1 MDVRVIVSSFLYK
14 KSSTRFFL
22 IPPPIIYETGQ
33 NPHCF
38 GFVLPI
44 VLGLELSA
52 TFIRIGEYLKQLSPC
67 NLFPSAEYAP
77 LQEWYSFINT
87 YSLSSCQ
94 FVRVPSLQTSH
105 QKSLIVLGNSV
116 SSKANHIQR
125 FWNDWQN
132 FIWKPMVRC

>member
-22 IPPPIIYETGQ
+22 ITPPIIYETGQ

-52 TFIRIGEYLKQLSPC
+52 TFIRIGECLK
-67 NLFPSAEYAP
+67 
-77 LQEWYSFINT
+77 
-87 YSLSSCQ
+87 
-94 FVRVPSLQTSH
+94 
-105 QKSLIVLGNSV
+105 
-116 SSKANHIQR
+116 
-125 FWNDWQN
+125 
-132 FIWKPMVRC
+132 

>member
-22 IPPPIIYETGQ
+22 LNPPPIIYETGQ

-52 TFIRIGEYLKQLSPC
+52 TFIRIGEYLK
-67 NLFPSAEYAP
+67 
-77 LQEWYSFINT
+77 
-87 YSLSSCQ
+87 
-94 FVRVPSLQTSH
+94 
-105 QKSLIVLGNSV
+105 
-116 SSKANHIQR
+116 
-125 FWNDWQN
+125 
-132 FIWKPMVRC
+132 